1 MEEDEEA
8 LVDRLEAV
16 DAVDLAVVG
25 VAVEDQEAVDVA
37 DPLDDKNIRIHFCL
51 EFVRVQN
58 APHYF
63 CTFFRFF
70 WIDRCVV

>member
-58 APHYF
+58 APHDF
-63 CTFFRFF
+63 CTLFRFC
-70 WIDRCVV
+70 IDRCVV